1 MTASDD
7 SPDLDRA
14 KAIFEQALAVVEAG
28 RETFVRDQCGSDS
41 ELAELVLKLLGEHQ
55 QVQPTVKP
63 PAPPAPTA
71 RTPDTDSLGEGP
83 GDRIGPYLLVSKI
96 GEGGMG
102 VVYRAERTE
111 PVKLTVALK
120 VIKAGMD
127 TREVIARF
135 EVERQALA

>member
-1 MTASDD
+1 M
-7 SPDLDRA
+7 
-14 KAIFEQALAVVEAG
+14 
-28 RETFVRDQCGSDS
+28 
-41 ELAELVLKLLGEHQ
+41 VLKLLGEHQ
-55 QVQPTVKP
+55 QVQPTVEP
-63 PAPPAPTA
+63 QSPAD

-135 EVERQALA
+135 EVERQALALMTAILSHRKLLEGRGVPTEA